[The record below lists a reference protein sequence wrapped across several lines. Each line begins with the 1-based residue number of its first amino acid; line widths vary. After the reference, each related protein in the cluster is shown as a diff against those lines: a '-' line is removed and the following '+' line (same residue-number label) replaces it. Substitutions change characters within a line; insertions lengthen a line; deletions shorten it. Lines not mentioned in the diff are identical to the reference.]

1 MVDKEPVRFLSRDH
15 LPELLKSPDR
25 GGMGCEVEVRDSTR
39 AHFHD
44 HEDVQDP

>member
-1 MVDKEPVRFLSRDH
+1 
-15 LPELLKSPDR
+15 
-25 GGMGCEVEVRDSTR
+25 MGCEVEVRDSTR